1 MKYQKHQKGNSFDKM
16 MFDWTSPQNNCKSQI
31 LNMFIE
37 ISVRMT
43 GKSCFIVF
51 WTLLFF

>member
-1 MKYQKHQKGNSFDKM
+1 MKYQKHQNGNLFDKM
-16 MFDWTSPQNNCKSQI
+16 MFDWTSPQNI
-31 LNMFIE
+31 NMFIE

-51 WTLLFF
+51 WI